1 VNTLDNLLEVF
12 EQDAGRAPTP
22 HGVAEAAAAGAGR
35 IRRRRRVIAVAGAAI
50 LVAAAAVVVPLAT
63 HHDATG
69 PLPARPAPYRNP
81 GQVTVSLAPGTKFV
95 GVPSADG
102 SRQSMVLV
110 TGSCCDE
117 VRVYDPGTYD
127 AAALVKGE
135 PVVVAG
141 HPAHYAV
148 VAPPAPDRVTRPVPT
163 VGWQDVSGAWVT
175 VFHSTNSPK
184 PAPAGVREKVLGLA
198 AKVRLGKPREISVPF
213 HLPAVPRDLPV
224 TYVMA
229 SAPGLKYFDHI
240 PTGDGAL
247 AYAKVGF
254 GGDGRPTGATA
265 AFPPPASVSLM
276 ITSWTK
282 GMTILGGYP
291 KGKPTTTVDGHNIW
305 YYDGPRHLPA
315 PASSLVVQA
324 GTCYVEFLAQ
334 DRTKFTK
341 ADLIAMLAGATF
353 DDCGQPS
360 TWKGPM

>member
-1 VNTLDNLLEVF
+1 MNTLDSLLEIF
-12 EQDAGRAPTP
+12 EQDAGRAPAP
-22 HGVAEAAAAGAGR
+22 LGVAEAAEAGAGR
-35 IRRRRRVIAVAGAAI
+35 IRRRRRVLAVAGAAV
-50 LVAAAAVVVPLAT
+50 LVAAAAAVVPLAT
-63 HHDATG
+63 RHDAIE
-69 PLPARPAPYRNP
+69 PLPATPAPYRKA

-95 GVPSADG
+95 GVPGVDG

-127 AAALVKGE
+127 ATTLKRGE

-141 HPAHYAV
+141 HPAHYAI
-148 VAPPAPDRVTRPVPT
+148 VAPPAPDRISWPVPT

-175 VFHSTNSPK
+175 VFHSAGNQK

-240 PTGDGAL
+240 PHGDGRL

-254 GGDGRPTGATA
+254 GGDGRPTGATE

-282 GMTILGGYP
+282 GMTFLTDYP
-291 KGKPTTTVDGHNIW
+291 KGKPTTTVDGHDVW
-305 YYDGPRHLPA
+305 YYQGPRHMPA
-315 PASSLVVQA
+315 PAASLVVRA
-324 GTCYVEFLAQ
+324 GTCYVEFLVR
-334 DRTKFTK
+334 DRTKITK

-353 DDCGQPS
+353 DDCGQPA